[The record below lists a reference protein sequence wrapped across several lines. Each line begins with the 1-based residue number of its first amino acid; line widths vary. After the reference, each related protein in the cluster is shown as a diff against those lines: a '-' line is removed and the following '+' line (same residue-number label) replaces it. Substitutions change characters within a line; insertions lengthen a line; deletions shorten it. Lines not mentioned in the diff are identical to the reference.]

1 MADRPA
7 RPFRSESGDL
17 DVVGYSLQGELRHDR
32 HSETTGH
39 HREHRSV
46 VLGLHRRRKDSG
58 PPPARAR
65 LWPRNLHLSV
75 DPYFR
80 EEMDG
85 GRELGTPLEG
95 RTVGRVIADQARTR
109 S

>member
-7 RPFRSESGDL
+7 RPFRSESGDP

-46 VLGLHRRRKDSG
+46 VLCLHRRRRASG
-58 PPPARAR
+58 LPRAPVR
-65 LWPRNLHLSV
+65 PWPRNPRLSV
-75 DPYFR
+75 GPYFR

-95 RTVGRVIADQARTR
+95 RTVGRATADRARTR